1 MCYRIN
7 TWINVLDLCSFVQV
21 DFLRMALLCRNTKE
35 FDNYHELR
43 FMIYIYFILLSA
55 FVGQYIVIL
64 S

>member
-21 DFLRMALLCRNTKE
+21 DSLRMVLQCRNMKE

-43 FMIYIYFILLSA
+43 FVICIYFIL
-55 FVGQYIVIL
+55 FY
-64 S
+64 